1 MSKKKKRFVSLTSKL
16 LIVMAAAL
24 TIALAVFFAC
34 REFGNF
40 LVWRYYLTDDA
51 KNERVESVISDLNA
65 YAKENELSVNDSER
79 FAEWSGGRYVYVV
92 LYKDSNLIYAP
103 DWFEDFNGE
112 ESEQSSEFTS
122 ESASESVSESLS
134 ESAGE
139 ADSEIL
145 TEDES
150 ANVSEAITDEYV
162 EDITELESDSGE
174 AETIIE
180 AEVESESESAKKDF
194 NLTDKG
200 WFSGDRGFERYLT
213 EEAREKYRAAL
224 DTVLEGNA
232 ELSPIYCVDG
242 TLLATVVDYSEDFM
256 YDLVFAISLI
266 CAVLVVGFIMFI
278 NLSRLTARVKKLAA
292 GVRLV
297 EEGNIDAP
305 LNMSG
310 NDEIS
315 DLADDVNSMRDSV
328 VDNMTKGQ
336 QAWEANAGLI
346 TAMSHDIRTPLTVML
361 GYLDIIELQ
370 EENETN
376 REYITICKENALRL
390 KALSDDMFSYFLV
403 FGKNDIELEVIACN
417 AADTVGGMMAEYE
430 LLLAENG
437 YTVERNGD
445 MPSVDVKVDV
455 VCLGRV
461 MGNIFSNIT
470 KYADS
475 SRPVVVGI
483 NSDDRFLSIT
493 FENGVR
499 RDRDSAES
507 TGIGVKTS
515 ARIMEQMG
523 GAFTVRQDS
532 ENYTVELRIPLKKT

>member
-1 MSKKKKRFVSLTSKL
+1 MFKKQKKVFISLTTKL
-16 LIVMAAAL
+16 LIAMTAAL
-24 TIALAVFFAC
+24 ALALAVFFSF

-40 LVWRYYLTDDA
+40 LIWRYYLTDDA
-51 KNERVESVISDLNA
+51 KHERVESVISDLNS
-65 YAKENELSVNDSER
+65 YTKENMLSVNDADQLSN
-79 FAEWSGGRYVYVV
+79 WSAGRYVYVV

-103 DWFEDFNGE
+103 EWFKNFDEEENENDSETNSEKESNVTEEVTGE
-112 ESEQSSEFTS
+112 EG
-122 ESASESVSESLS
+122 ESASEGESSE
-134 ESAGE
+134 
-139 ADSEIL
+139 
-145 TEDES
+145 
-150 ANVSEAITDEYV
+150 
-162 EDITELESDSGE
+162 
-174 AETIIE
+174 
-180 AEVESESESAKKDF
+180 ESESATAKENFDF
-194 NLTDKG
+194 SDKG
-200 WFSGDRGFERYLT
+200 WFSGDRSFEKYLT

-224 DTVLEGNA
+224 DSILEGNA
-232 ELSPIYCVDG
+232 ELSPVYCVDG

-461 MGNIFSNIT
+461 MGNVFSNIT

-523 GAFTVRQDS
+523 GAFTVRQYS
-532 ENYTVELRIPLKKT
+532 ENYTVELKVPLKK